1 MTTLPNMG
9 LTLPT
14 RGPSGAGTWGDTL
27 DANLALEDAHDH
39 SSGKGVRIP
48 TAGIALNA
56 DLPFSSLYAPTQL
69 HRLQFSEIAGGALS
83 NPNNLSLFV
92 SDGTGGLTAH
102 ELYFRTSAGNNIR
115 FTFGSSLNVAA
126 FVGGIGGDYSS
137 VSALL
142 SYDDAGKQYKHFQGG
157 GTAWARMTGGGLRLI
172 EFGTTE
178 TVYVEQLAPAAL
190 SLSYSVTWPTALPGS
205 QQLAQI
211 DSTGQLVFSNTVP
224 QAVTLSSGATV
235 GSNQN
240 ITLSGT
246 GDVKHGTRTL
256 SLGHSLFASFNSAT
270 LTYIGQFRLTVSS
283 GSMLVG
289 CGIPLRVGDRITA
302 IRFTGADSSTGPTK
316 FQGGFGL
323 YTSPGSAAGNT
334 AISAGDSSVQTLAIT
349 SGLPVTIAAG
359 APYWVNFF
367 TQTGTNFTE
376 LRFCEIDY
384 DRP

>member
-205 QQLAQI
+205 QQIAQI
-211 DSTGQLVFSNTVP
+211 DGTGQLVFSNTVP

-256 SLGHSLFASFNSAT
+256 QLADKLFVPINGVAISSFN
-270 LTYIGQFRLTVSS
+270 LNSS
-283 GSMLVG
+283 DVNAGSMQVA
-289 CGIPLRVGDRITA
+289 CGIPLRAGDRITA

-316 FQGGFGL
+316 FQGNFGP
-323 YTSPGSAAGNT
+323 YGGSSLGST
-334 AISAGDSSVQTLAIT
+334 GSSAGTGTLQTLSVS

-359 APYWVNFF
+359 TPYWLNFS
-367 TQTGTNFTE
+367 TSTGTDHTSF
-376 LRFCEIDY
+376 RFVEVDF